1 MSLLPF
7 RSVLEDPF
15 NQDWVVFDPFR
26 DAFFGSGK
34 GSSGIGDISN
44 VTKPFAPLLTTDVI
58 EKENEFKILADLPGV
73 DPNELEL
80 NVDREKHL
88 LIMKAERKQVHE
100 TETDKIYRME
110 RSYGKVQRTI
120 RLPRNAD
127 VDNSQVKYKDGVL
140 CVCVPKLTE
149 VPETTKKLTIESA

>member
-7 RSVLEDPF
+7 RSVIDDPF
-15 NQDWVVFDPFR
+15 NQDWMIFDPFR
-26 DAFFGSGK
+26 DLSTGFRSG
-34 GSSGIGDISN
+34 GTSDIAN

-58 EKENEFKILADLPGV
+58 EGENEFKVMADLPGI

-88 LIMKAERKQVHE
+88 LVMKAERKQVHE
-100 TETDKIYRME
+100 TNTDRIHRME
-110 RSYGKVQRTI
+110 RSYGKVHRTI
-120 RLPRNAD
+120 RLPRSAD
-127 VDNSQVKYKDGVL
+127 VDNASCNYKDGVL

-149 VPETTKKLTIESA
+149 IPETTKKLTIGSA